1 MRPIFNSKDFTGM
14 GVEITPSTSKR
25 ILNVLL
31 ENGILKIIRE
41 SSGRKPAIYVFPEL
55 INTAEGKEVF

>member
-1 MRPIFNSKDFTGM
+1 M

-41 SSGRKPAIYVFPEL
+41 SSGRKPAIYAFPEL